1 MVIYLQ
7 MRPVDMM
14 VSVAFFHVS
23 FMWYVSDRLLS
34 KLTPRSQTLSVSS
47 MTVLAKE
54 SFSMLGILVNRDVNS
69 IPSVFS
75 VLLLS
80 MFCVFHRITS
90 SIQFQLFVCFTNSTF
105 VTSSLSEEFGSA
117 NNHLWEYFIPKSK
130 PRSCSFHDH
139 SKENLN
145 TFQPFRAEKY
155 TSLQHLI
162 NRNKKIWEISFSFCL
177 KTKEATLTFLPINLT
192 TNPLYVLFRSFLFP
206 PTPCKITLA

>member
-1 MVIYLQ
+1 
-7 MRPVDMM
+7 M
-14 VSVAFFHVS
+14 VSVAFLHVS
-23 FMWYVSDRLLS
+23 FMWYVSDKLLS
-34 KLTPRSQTLSVSS
+34 KLTPRTQTLSVSS

-80 MFCVFHRITS
+80 M
-90 SIQFQLFVCFTNSTF
+90 
-105 VTSSLSEEFGSA
+105 
-117 NNHLWEYFIPKSK
+117 
-130 PRSCSFHDH
+130 HDH

-145 TFQPFRAEKY
+145 TFQSCRAEKY

>member
-1 MVIYLQ
+1 
-7 MRPVDMM
+7 M
-14 VSVAFFHVS
+14 VSVAFLHVS

-90 SIQFQLFVCFTNSTF
+90 SIQFQFLSVLQIRHLSLVLF
-105 VTSSLSEEFGSA
+105 
-117 NNHLWEYFIPKSK
+117 PKSSTPQIIFMGILHPVVQTQK
-130 PRSCSFHDH
+130 
-139 SKENLN
+139 L
-145 TFQPFRAEKY
+145 
-155 TSLQHLI
+155 
-162 NRNKKIWEISFSFCL
+162 
-177 KTKEATLTFLPINLT
+177 FLS
-192 TNPLYVLFRSFLFP
+192 RSFKGKFEHLS
-206 PTPCKITLA
+206 IV

>member
-54 SFSMLGILVNRDVNS
+54 SFSMLGILVNRVVNS

-90 SIQFQLFVCFTNSTF
+90 SIQFQFLFVLQIQHL
-105 VTSSLSEEFGSA
+105 SLVLF
-117 NNHLWEYFIPKSK
+117 PKSST
-130 PRSCSFHDH
+130 PQIIMYGNTASRSPNP
-139 SKENLN
+139 EVV
-145 TFQPFRAEKY
+145 PFTIIQR
-155 TSLQHLI
+155 
-162 NRNKKIWEISFSFCL
+162 KI
-177 KTKEATLTFLPINLT
+177 
-192 TNPLYVLFRSFLFP
+192 
-206 PTPCKITLA
+206 